1 MALGL
6 LGVDHT
12 QTAIKN
18 IEPIFLNKDGKQ
30 RLYDQIRSTTIIDEC
45 IILTTCN
52 RVEYYLVAND
62 LDAAKT
68 WLITAISKQKQVSED
83 IILSLLNYHQREH
96 AIHHLFDVVSGIQ
109 SMVFGE
115 NEILTQVKQAY
126 EEAANLN
133 LTGAILN
140 KCFQVAISVGK
151 RVRSETDISRGAYSV
166 SSIAIEAIRQTQLD
180 YFSKSICI
188 VGMGTMGTRCFK
200 KLYALGHPDVTL
212 CNRTSA
218 IIDTLTTDH
227 DVNSISFETITDS
240 IKHFDIIICAT
251 SVREPLFN
259 QQHFDTQ
266 KPYLMI
272 DLGLPRNIN
281 PELENQAKTTLINVD
296 GLKEVANINV
306 KKKMGELSKVNAIID
321 EELANIM
328 KWFLYKQTHVS
339 NT

>member
-30 RLYDQIRSTTIIDEC
+30 RLYDQIHSTTIIDEC

-62 LDAAKT
+62 LNAAKK

-83 IILSLLNYHQREH
+83 KILSLLNYHQREH

-115 NEILTQVKQAY
+115 NEILTQIKQSY
-126 EEAANLN
+126 EEAANIN
-133 LTGAILN
+133 LTGPILN

-200 KLYALGHPDVTL
+200 KLYALGHPDVTI
-212 CNRTSA
+212 CNRSQTVVDDIA
-218 IIDTLTTDH
+218 KTHPVKTLPFKNVLTT
-227 DVNSISFETITDS
+227 
-240 IKHFDIIICAT
+240 IKQFDIIITAT
-251 SVREPLFN
+251 SVRHPLLLKN
-259 QQHFDTQ
+259 HFETAKQ
-266 KPYLMI
+266 YLMI
-272 DLGLPRNIN
+272 DLGLPRNVD
-281 PELENQAKTTLINVD
+281 PSLEENSETTLINVD
-296 GLKEVANINV
+296 GLKEVASINV
-306 KKKMGELSKVNAIID
+306 KKKMGELSKVTAIIE
-321 EELANIM
+321 EELTNIL
-328 KWFLYKQTHVS
+328 KWFSFKESHA
-339 NT
+339 